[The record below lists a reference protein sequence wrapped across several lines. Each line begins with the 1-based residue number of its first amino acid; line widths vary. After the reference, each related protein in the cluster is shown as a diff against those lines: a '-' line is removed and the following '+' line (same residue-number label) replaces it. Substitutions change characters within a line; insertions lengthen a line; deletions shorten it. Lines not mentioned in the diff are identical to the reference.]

1 MGATVRDDD
10 LALLLPPTLVE
21 ALVGKVVDR
30 LRVEGVLSESSRSPL
45 LTADEAA
52 ELLRCD
58 RRRVY
63 RMAEDGRLERVKDG
77 GRLLV
82 TRASVEAHL
91 GLR

>member
-1 MGATVRDDD
+1 MRSEPELSLV
-10 LALLLPPTLVE
+10 LPPAWVDAVAELV
-21 ALVGKVVDR
+21 LKR
-30 LRVEGVLSESSRSPL
+30 LRANGSIGGPSVSPL
-45 LTADEAA
+45 LTAGEAA

-91 GLR
+91 GLQ

>member
-1 MGATVRDDD
+1 MRRERELS
-10 LALLLPPTLVE
+10 LALPPAWLDAVAERVVELLREDGLIGGPSV
-21 ALVGKVVDR
+21 
-30 LRVEGVLSESSRSPL
+30 SPL
-45 LTADEAA
+45 LTAGEAA